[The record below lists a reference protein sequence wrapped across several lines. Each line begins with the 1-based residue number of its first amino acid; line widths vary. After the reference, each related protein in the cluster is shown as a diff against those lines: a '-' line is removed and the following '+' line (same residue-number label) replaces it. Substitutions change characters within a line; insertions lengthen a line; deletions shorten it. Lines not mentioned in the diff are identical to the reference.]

1 MGQSEVLRMRR
12 DLSGMTEAPRWPD
25 GVVPATLGPRPD
37 KKRVQAAH
45 GVLAAG
51 FWEGGGGAPI
61 FRQWWQ
67 ALRRGEAFDPALVF
81 IAGEGADVIGMA
93 HCWTSAFLKD
103 LAVHPRARVLAAF
116 KAFAARGASISR

>member
-1 MGQSEVLRMRR
+1 MALCR
-12 DLSGMTEAPRWPD
+12 PR
-25 GVVPATLGPRPD
+25 L
-37 KKRVQAAH
+37 VQAAH

-67 ALRRGEAFDPALVF
+67 ALRRGEEFDPALVF
-81 IAGEGADVIGMA
+81 IAVEGADVIGMA

-116 KAFAARGASISR
+116 NAFAARGASISR

>member
-1 MGQSEVLRMRR
+1 MALCR
-12 DLSGMTEAPRWPD
+12 PR
-25 GVVPATLGPRPD
+25 L
-37 KKRVQAAH
+37 VQAAH

-67 ALRRGEAFDPALVF
+67 ALRRGEEFDPALVF
-81 IAGEGADVIGMA
+81 IAVEGADVIGMA

-103 LAVHPRARVLAAF
+103 LTVDPRARGRGVGRARVLAAF
-116 KAFAARGASISR
+116 NAFAACGASISRYARKTPPP